1 MCSQEGLLN
10 FKNEEYV
17 VGRVNGSLQEGSRQ
31 VGPFRTTVAS
41 APVPVVNP
49 C

>member
-17 VGRVNGSLQEGSRQ
+17 VGRVNGSLQG
-31 VGPFRTTVAS
+31 GPFRTTAAIS
-41 APVPVVNP
+41 PVPVVNP